1 MNGDDPAVIALVT
14 RARDG
19 DRGAWNEI
27 VDRYVPLVWFICR
40 RYQLSQA
47 DIDDIGQTVWLLL
60 VEQLGNIRQ
69 PAALADWLA
78 TTTQRECLRVMRAAS
93 RYDHAELPDAGQL
106 PAGQTAPNLRA
117 RVRASVT
124 GFSVRSLTSL
134 AAVLA
139 GREGPILRE
148 EWKAHLAGESGHDA
162 AGRAKLKQ
170 AAGFVK
176 TGAGYRCS
184 DWADAAW
191 RPVDAV
197 LRSCTRSNLFVLI
210 VTFVAAY
217 LIFRHDGTIGVLTSF
232 ESIGMI
238 GGLLYAV
245 IKAGR
250 KHRDVKPPEPR
261 AHQARK
267 GDRGT

>member
-1 MNGDDPAVIALVT
+1 MNGDDPAVVALVT
-14 RARDG
+14 RAREG
-19 DRGAWNEI
+19 DQGAWDEI
-27 VDRYVPLVWFICR
+27 VDRYAPLMWFICQHHLLTR
-40 RYQLSQA
+40 PEA
-47 DIDDIGQTVWLLL
+47 DDVAQTVWPLL
-60 VEQLGNIRQ
+60 VEQLGHLRQ
-69 PAALADWLA
+69 PAALPGWL
-78 TTTQRECLRVMRAAS
+78 TTTTERECRRVMR
-93 RYDHAELPDAGQL
+93 G
-106 PAGQTAPNLRA
+106 
-117 RVRASVT
+117 RVRARFT

-162 AGRAKLKQ
+162 ADRAKLKE

-217 LIFRHDGTIGVLTSF
+217 LIFRQDGTVGVLTSF

-238 GGLLYAV
+238 GGLLYAM

-250 KHRDVKPPEPR
+250 KYRDVEPPKPKARP
-261 AHQARK
+261 ARK
-267 GDRGT
+267 QDRGT